1 MPTSLEGK
9 PHWRERGAYCRHSAI
24 QVYLM
29 NVIQTANLFFGL
41 NTLPI
46 SNKETSSNQI
56 WIKSAT
62 HTVGTALARPQMQAA
77 LNP

>member
-9 PHWRERGAYCRHSAI
+9 PHRRDRGAYRRHSAI

-29 NVIQTANLFFGL
+29 HIIHTANLFFGL

-46 SNKETSSNQI
+46 SNEETSCNQK